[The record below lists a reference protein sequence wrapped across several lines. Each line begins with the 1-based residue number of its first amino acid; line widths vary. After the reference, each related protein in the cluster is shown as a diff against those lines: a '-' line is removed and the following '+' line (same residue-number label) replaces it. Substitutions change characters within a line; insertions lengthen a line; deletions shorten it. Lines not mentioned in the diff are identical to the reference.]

1 MIDQIIDLIE
11 SHLDENMDLHTI
23 TGDFNYSKYYLH
35 RMFTAAAGIP
45 LHEYAVRRRL
55 TEAARTLVSSDVPVI
70 EAAARYGYGTQQ
82 LFAAAFRD
90 MYKMTPGECRKR
102 RIFYPLQHRISS
114 RWLSEDTGIYHE
126 KVRYAVKEDI
136 DDWMEVVGSS
146 VDGYPYLNEK
156 DYICRLRNY
165 IAKRHGIVLEKDGV
179 IAGVMAFS
187 VRSSETVH
195 IEYLAVLPQNR
206 KAGLYKIL
214 VSKLAEE
221 LFPGREISIT
231 TYRENDRADTGYRKY
246 AGKNGRTLEL
256 HVLWRHASWNG
267 CLWAYGRQVPYT
279 GDYDRC
285 GDCSHMLRSG
295 ADTGMKE

>member
-1 MIDQIIDLIE
+1 MRKQSGIMIDQIIDLIE

-82 LFAAAFRD
+82 SFAAAFRD

-126 KVRYAVKEDI
+126 KSQIRSEGRMVRDAGNIIRKVGGSVLYLFLAAAVF
-136 DDWMEVVGSS
+136 
-146 VDGYPYLNEK
+146 
-156 DYICRLRNY
+156 C
-165 IAKRHGIVLEKDGV
+165 
-179 IAGVMAFS
+179 
-187 VRSSETVH
+187 
-195 IEYLAVLPQNR
+195 
-206 KAGLYKIL
+206 
-214 VSKLAEE
+214 
-221 LFPGREISIT
+221 LF
-231 TYRENDRADTGYRKY
+231 
-246 AGKNGRTLEL
+246 
-256 HVLWRHASWNG
+256 
-267 CLWAYGRQVPYT
+267 YGWCVCRQV
-279 GDYDRC
+279 
-285 GDCSHMLRSG
+285 
-295 ADTGMKE
+295 

>member
-23 TGDFNYSKYYLH
+23 AGDFNYSKYYLH

-82 LFAAAFRD
+82 SFAAAFRD

-136 DDWMEVVGSS
+136 SF
-146 VDGYPYLNEK
+146 
-156 DYICRLRNY
+156 C
-165 IAKRHGIVLEKDGV
+165 
-179 IAGVMAFS
+179 
-187 VRSSETVH
+187 
-195 IEYLAVLPQNR
+195 
-206 KAGLYKIL
+206 
-214 VSKLAEE
+214 
-221 LFPGREISIT
+221 
-231 TYRENDRADTGYRKY
+231 Y
-246 AGKNGRTLEL
+246 A
-256 HVLWRHASWNG
+256 
-267 CLWAYGRQVPYT
+267 
-279 GDYDRC
+279 
-285 GDCSHMLRSG
+285 
-295 ADTGMKE
+295 